1 MNSTNVQQS
10 SINNTLN
17 TTQQREDC
25 LPCRLSGGA
34 VGLGIGYFSL
44 RKAMQL
50 QKTVGN
56 SNKAVALGVT
66 GVMFASAGLYRLFL
80 Y

>member
-1 MNSTNVQQS
+1 MNSTKVNSPSNELGTAQK
-10 SINNTLN
+10 
-17 TTQQREDC
+17 EDC

-34 VGLGIGYFSL
+34 VGLGVGYFSL

-50 QKTVGN
+50 QRAAGN

>member
-1 MNSTNVQQS
+1 MDSNMPKNSTIRDTS
-10 SINNTLN
+10 KMKK
-17 TTQQREDC
+17 EDC

-34 VGLGIGYFSL
+34 VGLGTGYFSL

-50 QKTVGN
+50 QRAGAHN
-56 SNKAVALGVT
+56 PNKAVALGVT
-66 GVMFASAGLYRLFL
+66 GVIFTSAGLYRLFL

>member
-1 MNSTNVQQS
+1 MDSNAHKPLPIKGASK
-10 SINNTLN
+10 IKK
-17 TTQQREDC
+17 EDC

-34 VGLGIGYFSL
+34 VGLSIGYFSL

-50 QKTVGN
+50 QKAGAGN
-56 SNKAVALGVT
+56 PNKAVALGVT
-66 GVMFASAGLYRLFL
+66 GVMFTSAGLYRLFL